1 MPSQSKF
8 HPSEFLYVG
17 IKGSVVALRK
27 SDGSIAWKTDLPR
40 GSSFVPIIQEGS
52 RLFAGSGGE
61 VLCLDCETGKVLWHN
76 PLKGFGT
83 GYLALAGS
91 GFPTS
96 AAALEQAAAA
106 TAAAAASA
114 AAAAG

>member
-1 MPSQSKF
+1 MPSKSKF
-8 HPSEFLYVG
+8 DPMQFLYVG
-17 IKGSVVALRK
+17 IKGCVLALRK
-27 SDGSIAWKTDLPR
+27 SDGTIAWRTELAR
-40 GSSFVPIIQEGS
+40 GSSFAPIVQDGA

-61 VLCLDCETGKVLWHN
+61 ITCLDCEGGKVLWHN

-83 GYLALAGS
+83 GYLAIAGG

-96 AAALEQAAAA
+96 AAAAEQAA
-106 TAAAAASA
+106 TAAAAGA

>member
-1 MPSQSKF
+1 MPSKSKF
-8 HPSEFLYVG
+8 NPMEFLYVG
-17 IKGSVVALRK
+17 IKGAVLALKK
-27 SDGSIAWKTDLPR
+27 SDGSIAWKTDLSR
-40 GSSFVPIIQEGS
+40 GSSFVPIVQDGA

-61 VLCLDCETGKVLWHN
+61 VTCLDCESGRVLWRN

-83 GYLALAGS
+83 GYLALAGG

-96 AAALEQAAAA
+96 AAAETAAIAAAA
-106 TAAAAASA
+106 GAASA